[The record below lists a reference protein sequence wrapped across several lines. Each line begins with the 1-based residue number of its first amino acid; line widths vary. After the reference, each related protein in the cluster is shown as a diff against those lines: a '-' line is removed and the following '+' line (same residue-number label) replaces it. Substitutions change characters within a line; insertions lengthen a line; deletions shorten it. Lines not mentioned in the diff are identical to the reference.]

1 MLLPLLPARK
11 GYNAASYFLHNEAI
25 ADTNYTDN
33 SPPAGQLTRGA
44 VVDGGDG
51 GRGGGGG
58 GRAAADQVDRR
69 HDLILRPVNHHS
81 LGLQHGHISMG
92 LG

>member
-1 MLLPLLPARK
+1 MQLRTSFTMKQSQTPTTLT
-11 GYNAASYFLHNEAI
+11 I
-25 ADTNYTDN
+25 I
-33 SPPAGQLTRGA
+33 SPGQLTRGA

-58 GRAAADQVDRR
+58 GRAAADQVDRG

-81 LGLQHGHISMG
+81 LGLQHGHIGMG
-92 LG
+92 LGEYSSQLLYVD